1 MTKIPPAQRT
11 TTKHPSNNGS
21 GAKSKPKTRT
31 RRSSAPLARF
41 RLDAEMA
48 RRGLADSREI
58 AQRLIMAGR
67 VRVNSRPA
75 YKADLK
81 VDSET
86 PIALMAGAPQFAS
99 RGAYKLIAALE
110 HFGISVEGVIAMDV
124 GYGQLVLKLRED
136 PRVTVLDRM
145 NIRLASPTDLPHAPE
160 LVTIDTSFISLRLV
174 IPAVLALVAP
184 RAELVALIKP
194 QFEVGKGKVGKGGV
208 VKDEKLRREAVAGIV
223 EFAQKIGLGVVGTLE
238 SPIEGAAG
246 NREYLALMKFP
257 GESGK

>member
-1 MTKIPPAQRT
+1 
-11 TTKHPSNNGS
+11 
-21 GAKSKPKTRT
+21 
-31 RRSSAPLARF
+31 
-41 RLDAEMA
+41 MA

-110 HFGISVEGVIAMDV
+110 HFV

-145 NIRLASPTDLPHAPE
+145 NIRLASPTDLPHTPE

-184 RAELVALIKP
+184 RAEIIALIKP

-208 VKDEKLRREAVAGIV
+208 VKDEKLRHEAVAGIV
-223 EFAQKIGLGVVGTLE
+223 EFAAKIGLDVVGTLE